1 MITYKKT
8 IKTIAV
14 NYIITKSD
22 KVKNRYY
29 IQMISNLTDSYRG
42 EAILNNITDINTIN
56 LELLKTL
63 NFEK

>member
-1 MITYKKT
+1 MKTYKKT

>member
-1 MITYKKT
+1 MKT
-8 IKTIAV
+8 IETIAV

>member
-1 MITYKKT
+1 MIT